1 MTDIRLVV
9 SGANLTV
16 LKRLLHL
23 KQGNQFC
30 YEDARKALLLL
41 SNASLQGF
49 GKLLYARRKAQFD
62 KLYLGQYVPHC
73 STRMILTP

>member
-30 YEDARKALLLL
+30 YEDPRKALLLL
-41 SNASLQGF
+41 LNASLQGF
-49 GKLLYARRKAQFD
+49 GNLLYTRRKAQFD
-62 KLYLGQYVPHC
+62 K
-73 STRMILTP
+73 